1 VGKKRL
7 ILSDKLPPMR
17 KGMTYSHAIKVGNT
31 IYVSGQ
37 VARDKE
43 YRICH
48 KRDFLGQIEMVF
60 QNIKD
65 VLEVADA
72 TTQDVV
78 KLNFFCRHL
87 WDLRLMGPAFEKYFG
102 DHVPT
107 MTAVEVVQL
116 WHPHILVECEAV
128 AVVGEDQVIID
139 GKEKKGV
146 NYGKPYKVPGE
157 AFRFDSD

>member
-1 VGKKRL
+1 MAKKEL

-65 VLEVADA
+65 VLEVAGA
-72 TTQDVV
+72 SMQDVV

-116 WHPHILVECEAV
+116 WHPHVLVEVEAI
-128 AVVGEDQVIID
+128 AVIGEDQMIID
-139 GKEKKGV
+139 GKEIEGIK
-146 NYGKPYKVPGE
+146 YGKRYTVPGE
-157 AFRFDSD
+157 

>member
-7 ILSDKLPPMR
+7 VLSDKLPPMR
-17 KGMTYSHAIKVGNT
+17 RGMTYSHAIKVGNT
-31 IYVSGQ
+31 IYVAGQ

-65 VLEVADA
+65 VLEVAGA
-72 TTQDVV
+72 TMQDVV

-102 DHVPT
+102 DHVPA

-116 WHPHILVECEAV
+116 
-128 AVVGEDQVIID
+128 EDQVIID

-146 NYGKPYKVPGE
+146 SYGKPYKVPGE